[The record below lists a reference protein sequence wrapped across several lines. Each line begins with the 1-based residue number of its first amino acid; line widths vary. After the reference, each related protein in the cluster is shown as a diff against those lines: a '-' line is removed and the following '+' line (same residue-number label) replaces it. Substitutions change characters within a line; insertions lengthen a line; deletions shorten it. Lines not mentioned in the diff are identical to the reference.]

1 MDRGC
6 SIVPEAN
13 VDPTALDPAGLGR
26 KKLCGSW
33 FRNRAY
39 ITGVPTLDKLEKK
52 ELGEIGQLAKVTC
65 NEGVFRETNLR
76 SNFVRLL
83 IYRRG

>member
-1 MDRGC
+1 M
-6 SIVPEAN
+6 
-13 VDPTALDPAGLGR
+13 
-26 KKLCGSW
+26 
-33 FRNRAY
+33 
-39 ITGVPTLDKLEKK
+39 DKLEKK

-83 IYRRG
+83 IYRRGWSILQEGLECTLLEGLGYFSGGLKYF